1 MTYTQRG
8 MSIPVLITGF
18 SANQLDRER
27 NKIIMN
33 RFGYAKQEENRG
45 GRRKEWGLAMNGRPG
60 SYRYRK

>member
-45 GRRKEWGLAMNGRPG
+45 GPSEGVGLGYEWPAR
-60 SYRYRK
+60 